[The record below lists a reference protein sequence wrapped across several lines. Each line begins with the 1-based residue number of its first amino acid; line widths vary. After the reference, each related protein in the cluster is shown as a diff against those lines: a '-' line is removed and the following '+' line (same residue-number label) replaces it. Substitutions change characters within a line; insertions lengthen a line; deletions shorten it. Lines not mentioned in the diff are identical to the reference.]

1 MNSQANLCHGN
12 ELPERLPTVERARW
26 RAQSDKKRK
35 VLSASIQRTPPGVHA
50 RGSQT
55 KLSHI
60 GAVVFNTRQR
70 PDRFSC
76 PLPAPSLHSARQG
89 FESWRLF
96 LAWVFSKL

>member
-1 MNSQANLCHGN
+1 MIIK
-12 ELPERLPTVERARW
+12 RVERARW
-26 RAQSDKKRK
+26 RAPQSDKKRA
-35 VLSASIQRTPPGVHA
+35 VLIAFFERTPPGVHA

-60 GAVVFNTRQR
+60 GAVAFNARQR

-89 FESWRLF
+89 FERWSWF
-96 LAWVFSKL
+96 LAWSFP